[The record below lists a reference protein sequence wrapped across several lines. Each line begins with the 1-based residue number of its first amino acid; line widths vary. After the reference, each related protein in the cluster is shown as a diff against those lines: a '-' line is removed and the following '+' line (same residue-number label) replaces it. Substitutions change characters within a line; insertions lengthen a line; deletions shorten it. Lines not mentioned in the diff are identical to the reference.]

1 MIIAFY
7 AGILGFIYVG
17 LTFLV
22 IQIRRKDKVSLGD
35 GGNEILNKRI
45 RAHGNFMEY
54 VPIALVLI
62 FLAEWEGAPDLIV
75 HILGLAL
82 IAGRLLHAAA
92 LLEVKTAVPE
102 ARKVGMIVTVATIA
116 IASLFAVF
124 SVF

>member
-116 IASLFAVF
+116 IASLFAFF